1 MNTGSVFTRLFRFGR
16 LRGVIA
22 STLVALAVL
31 PAPLAAQSSPKP
43 AAKVSKAA
51 KSAADSARKTA
62 PKVAKKTSGKVKTK
76 TPPKV
81 VVPLVE
87 PVRSEAAQRMVAWVA
102 TAHDNGALPY
112 IIIDKQAASLSM
124 FSAKG
129 VFLGET
135 PVLLGIGIGD
145 DSSPGVGAKELSD
158 IGPAERTTPAGR
170 FVAKFGMAFGR
181 QRVLWVDYANS
192 VALHAVITTHKKER
206 RVERLLSPSP
216 EDNRIS
222 FGCINVGTS
231 FYAKQLRP
239 LFLKK
244 GGVVY
249 ILPDTKPLEEVFP
262 SVRLLPYL
270 TAATAD

>member
-1 MNTGSVFTRLFRFGR
+1 VNNRFVFTSLSFTDRSAM
-16 LRGVIA
+16 IA
-22 STLVALAVL
+22 AATLALALALMPV
-31 PAPLAAQSSPKP
+31 PLAAAVVP
-43 AAKVSKAA
+43 AAATKATTA
-51 KSAADSARKTA
+51 GKSAAAPVRKA
-62 PKVAKKTSGKVKTK
+62 KTK
-76 TPPKV
+76 AKAKAKTVAPPV
-81 VVPLVE
+81 VTVPLVE
-87 PVRSEAAQRMVAWVA
+87 PVRTEAAQRMVAWIA
-102 TAHDNGALPY
+102 SAHDNGALPY
-112 IIIDKQAASLSM
+112 AIIDKQAASLSL

-129 VFLGET
+129 EFLGET

-145 DSSPGVGAKELSD
+145 DSTPGVGAKELSD

-192 VALHAVITTHKKER
+192 VALHAVITTHKKEK

-231 FYAKQLRP
+231 FYSKKVRP

-249 ILPDTKPLEEVFP
+249 ILPDTKPLETVFP
-262 SVRLLPYL
+262 RVRLLPYL
-270 TAATAD
+270 AASAAQ